1 MEYQLFVGA
10 YTGDVPGTGVMSLG
24 FDEERLWEISS
35 AGGLTNPSYVCPERE
50 YLYGVEELPDT
61 ASVFR
66 LGIDQEGRF
75 TQFERWE
82 VPGAG
87 LCHVV
92 PVGPCLFVSGYAGG
106 TLTGLGKSD
115 GKTCYYNEFQG
126 CGPNVFRQER
136 AHIHSAQASP
146 DGTRLLVADLG
157 SDKVYQFVL
166 QKDGSLEQDK
176 TQPWAATG
184 AGQGPR
190 HFAFHPNGE
199 WIYLVTELDRSLLV
213 FRYEDHRL
221 EQTAQYSLRQPSDPE
236 SSLAADVHVTADGRF
251 LYASV
256 RGADCI
262 YGFRVLEEG
271 GLALLGRFSSGGS
284 CPRSFA
290 LSPDDRYV
298 AVANQETGNLC
309 VFPRDSETG
318 ILKPVVCAIE
328 LPQVSCVKWRAFSI

>member
-35 AGGLTNPSYVCPERE
+35 AGGLTNPSYVYPERE
-50 YLYGVEELPDT
+50 HLYGVEELPDT

-126 CGPNVFRQER
+126 CGPNVLRQER

-221 EQTAQYSLRQPSDPE
+221 EQTAQYSLREPGDPE

-251 LYASV
+251 FIRFCA
-256 RGADCI
+256 G
-262 YGFRVLEEG
+262 G
-271 GLALLGRFSSGGS
+271 GLYLWFSGIGRRRFGS
-284 CPRSFA
+284 F
-290 LSPDDRYV
+290 
-298 AVANQETGNLC
+298 GK
-309 VFPRDSETG
+309 VFQWW
-318 ILKPVVCAIE
+318 E
-328 LPQVSCVKWRAFSI
+328 LPAEFCPQPG